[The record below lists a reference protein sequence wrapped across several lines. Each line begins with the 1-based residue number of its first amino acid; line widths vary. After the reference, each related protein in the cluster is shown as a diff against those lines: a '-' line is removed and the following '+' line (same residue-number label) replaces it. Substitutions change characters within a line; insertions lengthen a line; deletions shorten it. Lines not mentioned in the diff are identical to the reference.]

1 MITRVGLNLDKNY
14 SSFQNRVHNN
24 KTTQLMSNPVVPEFE
39 KPLSGGGQAFYVPF
53 TAAKAN
59 MKSGSG
65 SKSKYNDLMYRLDTP
80 AKQYLNEVAQ
90 EALES
95 GYSKVTTLHVIRHG
109 LQELDDFI
117 DAVNADEIDV
127 NDPLRPAATFT
138 LEGSISAGVI
148 KDDEMR
154 KQLQPAIKEQIKK
167 LDETLEQLK
176 PQRKPQKM
184 NSQLMS
190 DDLIDSLVLNVDK
203 DGSTIEIDD
212 LFNSALA
219 ATDTG
224 TSKFVNAMNYDL
236 DKAVMWKEVAPE
248 DRMPFSAYKERAAN
262 VLKNLELGNNIIVT
276 YDSKKEDPQN
286 FIDTVKA
293 LHDKEYGDKSEFVQ
307 LNGAT
312 SQDYFAYLV
321 TNLGKDKSK
330 DYVVVLDPSILMTTV
345 NEDGNAVMALYPET
359 QKVLKKQPKNV
370 KYMFHDTKNSYYA
383 LNSAE
388 VFQSLFK
395 TFDEAPIPTLNVEQK
410 IQAFKENPNLMKDIT
425 QNTFTKGAVDKVLE
439 ASIPMDGV
447 FPDKTVNLMQK
458 ISRYY
463 IDKKEVNDKD
473 VARYLSEA
481 KSMLKKSGDE
491 AAFEVVFDT
500 NKRLKDITGKEAT
513 CKEAAALVKQIKS
526 NQMGTKGVVI
536 YSQDG
541 SPGSG
546 RRFTAK
552 AIAGEAKIPYMEINT
567 MDFGT
572 KDVDIL
578 GGGALSPE
586 ASMKKLF
593 SIVRSQAESAPNKSA
608 VLFIENFEYFSVGEM
623 ISMYHQKAMAQL
635 LREMDKANKDGLNIL
650 VVGSVADPR
659 LIGEAT
665 MKSFKF
671 VDSIEVSSPAY
682 NKDER
687 ADIIAQTL
695 KKNGFRLGGTPEE
708 KQNTIKFVS
717 DISQGFPFI
726 QLKNFVNKAQS
737 VAVERGHKQIAKGDF
752 TEAYLQLTTGRP
764 NTGRIEPHE
773 KNVVT
778 SHECG
783 HATNLEVMNNIA
795 KTLGKPW
802 HIPDKVNFI
811 TLDPRGYYG
820 GAVYHGSDRNAEYS
834 FEKFFS
840 DLVCSYG
847 GNSAEHRFYGM
858 NGSLG
863 ISCDMQSARNV
874 AEYMVKVAGMGA
886 KTGKMAIDDGEIL
899 SDKLQQM
906 VEDDERVI
914 LNNAS
919 IVSDLITEEYSEF
932 NKWFTEK
939 YAPLVGTG
947 DCLVDGDQFRKA
959 LKEWR
964 SSQSPE
970 VQKELAL
977 CDDTILKVIEATKKG
992 IAVRKEK

>member
-1 MITRVGLNLDKNY
+1 MITRVGLNLDRNY
-14 SSFQNRVHNN
+14 SNFRRNN
-24 KTTQLMSNPVVPEFE
+24 LQKSQTMSNPVVPEYE

-53 TAAKAN
+53 TAKAN
-59 MKSGSG
+59 MKSGTG
-65 SKSKYNDLMYRLDTP
+65 SKSKYNDLVYRLDTP
-80 AKQYLNEVAQ
+80 AREYLSEVAD
-90 EALES
+90 EALAS

-109 LQELDDFI
+109 LAELDEFI
-117 DAVNADEIDV
+117 DKVNADEVDV
-127 NDPLRPAATFT
+127 NDPQRPSAAYAF
-138 LEGSISAGVI
+138 ESSISRSI
-148 KDDEMR
+148 IHDEGLR
-154 KQLQPAIKEQIKK
+154 EQLQPAIKEQIQK
-167 LDETLEQLK
+167 LDEKLEQMK
-176 PQRKPQKM
+176 PQRKPQKL
-184 NSQLMS
+184 NSQIMS
-190 DDLIDSLVLNVDK
+190 DDLIDSLVLNVES

-212 LFNSALA
+212 LFDSALA
-219 ATDTG
+219 ANDVE

-236 DKAVMWKEVAPE
+236 DKAVMWKKTPQE
-248 DRMPFSAYKERAAN
+248 DRMPFSAYKERATN
-262 VLKNLELGNNIIVT
+262 VLKNLELGNNIFVT
-276 YDSKKEDPQN
+276 YDAKKEDPQN

-293 LHDKEYGDKSEFVQ
+293 LHDKKYGDKSQFIE

-312 SQDYFAYLV
+312 NQDYFQHLV
-321 TNLGKDKSK
+321 SELGKDKTK
-330 DYVVVLDPSILMTTV
+330 DYVVVLDPSLLMTTFD
-345 NEDGNAVMALYPET
+345 EEGKAVMAVYPDT

-370 KYMFHDTKNSYYA
+370 KYLFHDTKDAYYA
-383 LNSAE
+383 LNSSP
-388 VFQSLFK
+388 VLQSMFK
-395 TFDEAPIPTLNVEQK
+395 SFDEAPVPTLNIQQK
-410 IQAFKENPNLMKDIT
+410 IQAFKENPSLMNSIT
-425 QNTFTKGAVDKVLE
+425 KTFSRGAVDKVLE
-439 ASIPMDGV
+439 ASMQMDGV
-447 FPDKTVNLMQK
+447 FPSKTVNLMQK

-463 IDKKEVNDKD
+463 IDKDDVTEKD
-473 VARYLSEA
+473 VAQYLAEA
-481 KSMLKKSGDE
+481 EGSLKKSGEDS
-491 AAFEVVFDT
+491 AFEVVFDT
-500 NKRLKDITGKEAT
+500 GKRLNDITGKDAT
-513 CKEAAALVKQIKS
+513 KKEALALVKQIKS
-526 NQMGTKGVVI
+526 GEMGTKGVVI

-578 GGGALSPE
+578 GDGALSPE
-586 ASMKKLF
+586 TSMKKLF

-623 ISMYHQKAMAQL
+623 VSLYHQKAMAQL

-682 NKDER
+682 NKEER
-687 ADIIAQTL
+687 ADIIAQAL
-695 KKNGFRLGGTPEE
+695 KKNGYSLSGNAEE
-708 KQNTIKFVS
+708 KQNTIKYAAE
-717 DISQGFPFI
+717 IAHGFPFI
-726 QLKNFVNKAQS
+726 QLKNLVNKAQS
-737 VAVERGHKQIAKGDF
+737 VANEREHKQIDKGDF

-764 NTGRIEPHE
+764 NTSRIAPHE

-820 GAVYHGSDRNAEYS
+820 GAVYHGEDINSEYS
-834 FEKFFS
+834 FEKIFS
-840 DLVCSYG
+840 SIVCSYG
-847 GNSAEHRFYGM
+847 GNSAEHLFYGM

-863 ISCDMQSARNV
+863 ISGDMESARNA
-874 AEYMVKVAGMGA
+874 AEFMVKVAGMGA
-886 KTGKMAIDDGEIL
+886 KTGKMAISDGEIL
-899 SDKLQQM
+899 SAKMQQM

-919 IVSDLITEEYSEF
+919 IVSDLITEEYRDF

-939 YAPLVGTG
+939 YSPLVGTG
-947 DCLVDGDQFRKA
+947 DCLVDGDKFRKA

-964 SSQSPE
+964 ETQSPE
-970 VQKELAL
+970 VQEELAL
-977 CDDTILKVIEATKKG
+977 CDNTILKVIEATKKG
-992 IAVRKEK
+992 IAVRKAN

>member
-1 MITRVGLNLDKNY
+1 MIPRVSLNLDKNY
-14 SSFQNRVHNN
+14 SSFQNRVQKN
-24 KTTQLMSNPVVPEFE
+24 KTTQSMSNPVAPEYE
-39 KPLSGGGQAFYVPF
+39 KSFSGGGQTYYVPF

-59 MKSGSG
+59 MKSGVG
-65 SKSKYNDLMYRLDTP
+65 TKSKYNELVYRLDTP
-80 AKQYLNEVAQ
+80 ARQYLNDVA
-90 EALES
+90 EDALES
-95 GYSKVTTLHVIRHG
+95 GYSKVTTLHVIRRG
-109 LQELDDFI
+109 LQDLDKFI
-117 DAVNADEIDV
+117 DAVNADEIDA
-127 NDPLRPAATFT
+127 NDPLKPAAAIM
-138 LEGSISAGVI
+138 LEETISPSII
-148 KDDEMR
+148 KDEEMR
-154 KQLQPAIKEQIKK
+154 NQLQPAIKEQIQK
-167 LDETLEQLK
+167 LDEVLEKLK
-176 PQRKPQKM
+176 PQRKPEKL

-190 DDLIDSLVLNVDK
+190 DDLIDSLILNVEK
-203 DGSTIEIDD
+203 DGSPIEIDD

-219 ATDTG
+219 ATDAG
-224 TSKFVNAMNYDL
+224 TSKFVNTMDYDL
-236 DKAVMWKEVAPE
+236 DKAVMWKKIPLEK
-248 DRMPFSAYKERAAN
+248 RIPFSAYKDRAVN
-262 VLKNLELGNNIIVT
+262 VLKNLELGNNIFLT
-276 YDSKKEDPQN
+276 YDSKIEDPQN

-293 LHDKEYGDKSEFVQ
+293 IHDKTYGDKSEFIE

-312 SQDYFAYLV
+312 SQDYFTHLV
-321 TNLGKDKSK
+321 TELGKDKNK
-330 DYVVVLDPSILMTTV
+330 DYIVVLDPSILMATV
-345 NEDGNAVMALYPET
+345 NANGTQVMAMYPET
-359 QKVLKKQPKNV
+359 QKALQKQPKNV
-370 KYMFHDTKNSYYA
+370 KYMFHDTKNTYYA
-383 LNSAE
+383 LNSPEA
-388 VFQSLFK
+388 FQKMFK
-395 TFDEAPIPTLNVEQK
+395 TFDEAPVPTLNTEQK
-410 IQAFKENPNLMKDIT
+410 IQAFKENPSLMKDIK
-425 QNTFTKGAVDKVLE
+425 NSFTRGAVDKVLE
-439 ASIPMDGV
+439 ASIQMDGV

-463 IDKKEVNDKD
+463 IDKKEVNEKD
-473 VARYLSEA
+473 VAKYLFEA

-491 AAFEVVFDT
+491 AAFEVIFDT
-500 NKRLKDITGKEAT
+500 NKRLKDLTGKEAT
-513 CKEAAALVKQIKS
+513 RKEAAAIVKQIKS

-608 VLFIENFEYFSVGEM
+608 VLFVENFEYFSVGEM
-623 ISMYHQKAMAQL
+623 VSLYHQKAMAQL

-695 KKNGFRLGGTPEE
+695 KKNGFRLSGTLEE
-708 KQNTIKFVS
+708 KQDTIKFVS
-717 DISQGFPFI
+717 EISEGFPFI
-726 QLKNFVNKAQS
+726 QLKNLVNKAQS
-737 VAVERGHKQIAKGDF
+737 VAIERGHKQIVKGDF

-764 NTGRIEPHE
+764 STGRIEPHE

-811 TLDPRGYYG
+811 TLDPRGFYG
-820 GAVYHGSDRNAEYS
+820 GAVYHGEDINSQYS

-840 DLVCSYG
+840 NLVCSYG

-939 YAPLVGTG
+939 YSPLVGTG
-947 DCLVDGDQFRKA
+947 DCLVDGDEFRHA

-964 SSQSPE
+964 AAQSPE
-970 VQKELAL
+970 VQEELAL

-992 IAVRKEK
+992 IAVRKEN